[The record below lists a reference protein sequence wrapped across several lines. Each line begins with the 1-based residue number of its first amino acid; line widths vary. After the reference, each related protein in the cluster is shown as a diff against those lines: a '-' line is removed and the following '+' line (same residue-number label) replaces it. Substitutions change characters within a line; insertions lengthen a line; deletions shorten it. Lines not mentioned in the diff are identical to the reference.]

1 MARPQW
7 QQVAAPNYAPAIQG
21 QVAAAQMLRNAIGDF
36 GSGLDQFTKSKEEA
50 AKLAAAQAAAGTE
63 QELLMRAMGYTDQA
77 ALQGAISD
85 RSIMAGLDPR
95 KVSTSV
101 LGTLDNRI
109 GTLQNRAGTAET
121 QRQTVINNDRTN
133 RDNAA
138 ADAARSGVA
147 AAISQAAGLTPDQQR
162 MLSTLPASQQQS
174 FLTSL
179 GSATQYGRGNVAY
192 NEGRVVDSIVNAA
205 GSLMGTN
212 KEAQAEY
219 IQQQLANGAINPTIA
234 QAALGKIG
242 ATAGNG
248 GPVSAGGATGGASQN
263 YTPETVGRAP
273 ANPGDAVV
281 GHGKYGIPP
290 KPVTQSNFGEVH
302 DFGKTLISNT
312 KNAPELGLAN
322 TGKGSSAQG
331 AFQITNQTLEEFG
344 PKVLGSNWRE
354 QPASLENQEKIAK
367 AIFEAS
373 KGGNLKSRWA
383 ALPNST
389 PGAYKDVPWSEMRNL
404 ITKPESGTAI
414 GDYEARNAATSL
426 TQAAAVG
433 NAPDPMLAQTAG
445 MGAGSI
451 PQPLSPA
458 EAGVAVA
465 GASREAQQMQQRLSA
480 NNLANIY
487 AASADTKMDKT
498 SALNKAAE
506 MYPAMDKNELDKF
519 FTMGQQNGMNPAGV
533 LAALGIVNS
542 PTAASNI
549 LTMIPTRRGDGRKPA
564 EQAFEVLVDQW
575 NSQSSNNVMSAV
587 DSLTALSSRVDKAS
601 TDYQTAQAKWEK
613 MQQEAESWTALTTT
627 RPYKQAQKDYIKASD
642 ILRGVLGEMDAM
654 NRMVN
659 NVTKPVGTSTGGGN
673 AATIVPS
680 YSPLT
685 RGDVPQVFGQQVR
698 NGTSPINLYNRK

>member
-21 QVAAAQMLRNAIGDF
+21 QVAAAEMLRNAIGDF
-36 GSGLDQFTKSKEEA
+36 GGGLKDFSKAQEEA
-50 AKLAAAQAAAGTE
+50 AKKAAAGTE

-85 RSIMAGLDPR
+85 RSIMAGLDPN

-109 GTLQNRAGTAET
+109 STLQNRAGTAET
-121 QRQTVINNDRTN
+121 QRQMVINNDRTN

-138 ADAARSGVA
+138 KDEARPWVA
-147 AAISQAAGLTPDQQR
+147 AAISQMAGLPPNLQKV
-162 MLSTLPASQQQS
+162 MSSLPAADQQS

-179 GSATQYGRGNVAY
+179 SSATQYGRGNEAY
-192 NEGRVVDSIVNAA
+192 DEGRAVDSIVNAA
-205 GSLMGTN
+205 GSVMGPN
-212 KEAQAEY
+212 KEAQAAY
-219 IQQQLANGAINPTIA
+219 IQQQLAANAINPTIA

-242 ATAGNG
+242 ATAADG
-248 GPVSAGGATGGASQN
+248 GPISAAGTTGASQN
-263 YTPETVGRAP
+263 YTPETIGKAP

-302 DFGKTLISNT
+302 DFGKTLINNT
-312 KNAPELGLAN
+312 RNAPELGLAN

-344 PKVLGSNWRE
+344 PKVLGSNWRD

-373 KGGNLKSRWA
+373 KEGNLKNRWA
-383 ALPNST
+383 ALPDST

-414 GDYEARNAATSL
+414 GDYEARNAAASL
-426 TQAAAVG
+426 AQAAAVG

-451 PQPLSPA
+451 PQPLSPS
-458 EAGVAVA
+458 EASVAVA
-465 GASREAQQMQQRLSA
+465 GTAREIQQMQQRLSA
-480 NNLANIY
+480 NNLGNIY
-487 AASADTKMDKT
+487 AASADTKTDKT
-498 SALNKAAE
+498 TALNKAAE
-506 MYPAMDKNELDKF
+506 LYPSMDKNELDKF
-519 FTMGQQNGMNPAGV
+519 FTYGQQNGMNPAGV
-533 LAALGIVNS
+533 LAAIGIVNS
-542 PTAASNI
+542 PTAVSNI
-549 LTMIPTRRGDGRKPA
+549 LTLVPWASGNGRKPA

-575 NSQSSNNVMSAV
+575 NSQSSNRVMSAV
-587 DSLTALSSRVDKAS
+587 DSLTNLNERVNKAN
-601 TDYQTAQAKWEK
+601 TEYKAAQEKWEK
-613 MQQEAESWTALTTT
+613 MQREAETFTALSHTT
-627 RPYKQAQKDYIKASD
+627 PYKQAQAQRNRAAE
-642 ILRGVLGEMDAM
+642 ILRNVLGEASAV
-654 NRMVN
+654 NKMVN
-659 NVTKPVGTSTGGGN
+659 DVTKPAKTPAAIPTAAPITGTS
-673 AATIVPS
+673 
-680 YSPLT
+680 SP
-685 RGDVPQVFGQQVR
+685 VFPWEFPKDGVYGQQVR